1 MPLIN
6 LATSFNKKSI
16 DESGNTFWQNDL
28 VIIVTVNK
36 KPLKGKTRSQ
46 LFIALCSSKIV
57 ILPSNITNLT
67 LSITTEL
74 SQNGKFSCCL

>member
-36 KPLKGKTRSQ
+36 KPLKGKTTSQ
-46 LFIALCSSKIV
+46 FFIALCSSKIV

-74 SQNGKFSCCL
+74 SQSGKFSCCL